1 MAADRESSLIMM
13 ARLRH
18 RRILN
23 WIAAVAF
30 CLAVPLVLMAILA
43 PNLIRSGVATV
54 RHVLSGETFGSAH
67 IATGATDGAY
77 YALGNT
83 LREHVSELDLQV
95 DITEGSMANLDR
107 LMGRASDFALIQGA
121 LEFSPDQVA
130 EIRAVARLMPQ
141 YVHVVVPKDSEVR
154 RFRDLAGKRIAF
166 GPRAGGTAALAQ
178 NVLDFARLQP
188 PPESVYLSSDAFE
201 QAFTEDRID
210 AAFAVY
216 ALFAPAMEKL
226 FNEGKYRLIPM
237 ENVEAL
243 SRWIPGAH
251 ADVIPAGSYG
261 PGRHQPL
268 TDGPPLRTLSVD
280 TLLVTHRD
288 VSDAWVNQI
297 LTSMCTV
304 SFVND
309 AHLPEFNEASARQV
323 TDLPLHRAAD
333 NFYSRNDPITSDS
346 FEIASFFLAGIVCLA
361 STIHFFMGRR
371 ERLQTLRKR
380 HAIEPYFEHLID
392 IGERAADTTE
402 VEELIS
408 IVYELTHSLR
418 EGERNWL
425 AGRLGTEDMD
435 NLYSVCHI
443 RSQNAYFKIFKI
455 LLLRLQ
461 DQQVHT
467 HKLVESLAAVQ
478 GHTNSANR
486 DPGQLSEEN

>member
-1 MAADRESSLIMM
+1 MM
-13 ARLRH
+13 ARLRQ

-43 PNLIRSGVATV
+43 PNLIRSGAASI
-54 RHVLSGETFGSAH
+54 RHVLSGETFGSVH

-77 YALGNT
+77 FALGST
-83 LREHVSELDLQV
+83 LSEHISDLDLQV
-95 DITEGSMANLDR
+95 DVTEGSMDNLDR
-107 LMGRASDFALIQGA
+107 LMWREADFALIQGA
-121 LEFSPDQVA
+121 LEFSPKQA
-130 EIRAVARLMPQ
+130 SEIRAVARLMPQ

-166 GPRAGGTAALAQ
+166 GPQAGGTAALAE
-178 NVLDFARLQP
+178 NVLEFARLQP
-188 PPESVYLSSDAFE
+188 PTESVYLSSDAFE
-201 QAFTEDRID
+201 QAFADNEID

-216 ALFAPAMEKL
+216 ALFAPAMETL
-226 FNEGKYRLIPM
+226 FNEGQYRLIPM
-237 ENVEAL
+237 ENVDAL
-243 SRWIPGAH
+243 SRWIPGAY

-261 PGRHQPL
+261 PGRHQPP
-268 TDGPPLRTLSVD
+268 TNGPPLRTLSVD
-280 TLLVTHRD
+280 TLLVTHRE
-288 VSDAWVNQI
+288 VSDAWVNRV
-297 LTSMCTV
+297 LSALCTV
-304 SFVND
+304 SFVKD
-309 AHLPEFNEASARQV
+309 AHLPELDEAFARQV

-333 NFYSRNDPITSDS
+333 SFYSRNDPITSDS

-361 STIHFFMGRR
+361 STIHFFAGRR

-380 HAIEPYFEHLID
+380 NAIEPYFEHLID

-402 VEELIS
+402 IDELIS

-418 EGERNWL
+418 DGERNWL

-478 GHTNSANR
+478 VHTKPADT
-486 DPGQLSEEN
+486 DPGQSSKEN